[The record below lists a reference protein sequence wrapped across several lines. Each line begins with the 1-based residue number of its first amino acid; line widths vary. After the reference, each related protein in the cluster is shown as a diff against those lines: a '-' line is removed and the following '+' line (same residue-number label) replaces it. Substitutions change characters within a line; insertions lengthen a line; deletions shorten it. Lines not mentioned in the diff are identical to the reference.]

1 MPLTQVIFYQ
11 EKEGDVPA
19 LDWLKDLRH
28 INVRAFLKCRAAI
41 ARLADLGHELRR
53 PEADVLRD
61 GIHELRVR
69 CGSVNYRI
77 LYFFHGQVAAVLSS
91 GLTKE
96 DKVPATEINRAVARK
111 AAFKANP
118 SAHIFT
124 GEINDAQEAHK

>member
-28 INVRAFLKCRAAI
+28 INVRAFLKCRSAI

-61 GIHELRVR
+61 GIYELRVR

-77 LYFFHGQVAAVLSS
+77 LYFFHGHVAAVLSN

-96 DKVPATEINRAVARK
+96 DKIPATEIKRAVARK
-111 AAFKANP
+111 TTFTSDP
-118 SAHIFT
+118 QAHTFT
-124 GEINDAQEAHK
+124 GEIDDAQETNN